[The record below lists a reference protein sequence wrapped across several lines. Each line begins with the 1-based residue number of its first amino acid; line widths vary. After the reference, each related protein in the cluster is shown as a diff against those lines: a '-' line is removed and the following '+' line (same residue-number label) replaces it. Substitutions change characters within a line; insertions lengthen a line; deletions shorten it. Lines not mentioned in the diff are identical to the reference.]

1 VAALGLSWQMTKS
14 PACGPG
20 SGSRPVRP
28 TPHDEQIDLLQ
39 AQLQRHLGW
48 HRARLNFLA
57 KALLAL
63 LVAGSVNLTKVARAF
78 RGPAQ
83 LESHYKRLQRFLRG
97 FDCLADGCLAR
108 LLAGLSGVTP
118 PWTLSLDRSDWRPA
132 VGGAQ
137 LPWINFLVLGIVRDG
152 VAYPLLWTLLPKAGS
167 SNAEERIALMERFL
181 ALFGSGAVRFIAMD
195 REFGTSKAWVQ
206 WLAQRGLDFRLRLCI
221 SSHLSYGAGK
231 PAPVGRLFG
240 GLRPA
245 KALQPRGARRLF
257 GVRVRVA
264 VLRLPPEKCAL
275 TQAAKRAKGHGHP
288 GDELVVVVGAY
299 RRGEPVDL
307 LADYRL
313 RWGIESLFG
322 ALKSRG
328 FDLESTHLH
337 HRERLERLLALLA
350 LAFGWAHRTG
360 LWVAEHVR
368 APRLIAKY
376 GRRAKSLFRLGL
388 DTLCQ
393 LLAPAALRPRD
404 RRARFRLFAKV
415 LSCA

>member
-1 VAALGLSWQMTKS
+1 M
-14 PACGPG
+14 
-20 SGSRPVRP
+20 
-28 TPHDEQIDLLQ
+28 
-39 AQLQRHLGW
+39 GW
-48 HRARLNFLA
+48 
-57 KALLAL
+57 
-63 LVAGSVNLTKVARAF
+63 LTK
-78 RGPAQ
+78 
-83 LESHYKRLQRFLRG
+83 
-97 FDCLADGCLAR
+97 
-108 LLAGLSGVTP
+108 
-118 PWTLSLDRSDWRPA
+118 
-132 VGGAQ
+132 
-137 LPWINFLVLGIVRDG
+137 
-152 VAYPLLWTLLPKAGS
+152 LLWTLLPKAGS
-167 SNAEERIALMERFL
+167 SNAQERIALMERFV
-181 ALFGSGAVRFIAMD
+181 ALFGPQAVRFIAMD

-206 WLAQRGLDFRLRLCI
+206 WLGQRGLDFRLRLCV
-221 SSHLSYGAGK
+221 STQLSYGAGK

-240 GLRPA
+240 GLRPT

-264 VLRLPPEKCAL
+264 ALRLPPEKCVL
-275 TQAAKRAKGHGHP
+275 TQAAKRAKGHAQP

-299 RRGEPVDL
+299 RRGECADL

-328 FDLESTHLH
+328 FDLESTHLRH
-337 HRERLERLLALLA
+337 SERLERLLALLA

-360 LWVAEHVR
+360 VWVAEHVR

-388 DTLCQ
+388 DCLCQ

-404 RRARFRLFAKV
+404 RRARFRLFATF

>member
-1 VAALGLSWQMTKS
+1 
-14 PACGPG
+14 
-20 SGSRPVRP
+20 VRP
-28 TPHDEQIDLLQ
+28 TSHHDHVGLLQ
-39 AQLQRHLGW
+39 AQWQCHLPW

-57 KALLAL
+57 KVLLAL
-63 LVAGSVNLTKVARAF
+63 LAAGSVNLTKVARAF
-78 RGPAQ
+78 SGPAQ
-83 LESHYKRLQRFLRG
+83 LDSHYKRLQRFLRG
-97 FDCLADGCLAR
+97 FDCLADGRLAR
-108 LLAGLSGVTP
+108 LLAGLSGVEP
-118 PWTLSLDRSDWRPA
+118 PWVLSLDRSDWRPA
-132 VGGAQ
+132 VPGAA

-152 VAYPLLWTLLPKAGS
+152 VAYPLVWTLLPKAGS
-167 SNAEERIALMERFL
+167 SNTQERIDLMERFL
-181 ALFGSGAVRFIAMD
+181 ALFGPEAVRFIAMD
-195 REFGTSKAWVQ
+195 REFGASRRWVQ
-206 WLAQRGLDFRLRLCI
+206 WLDQQGLDFRLRLCV
-221 SSHLSYGAGK
+221 STQLSYGAGQ

-264 VLRLPPEKCAL
+264 ALRLPPEKCQR
-275 TQAAKRAKGHGHP
+275 TQAAKRAKGHARP
-288 GDELVVVVGAY
+288 GDELVVVVGTY

-337 HRERLERLLALLA
+337 HPERLERLLALLA

-360 LWVAEHVR
+360 LWMAEHVR
-368 APRLIAKY
+368 APRLIAKH

-388 DTLCQ
+388 DYLCQ
-393 LLAPAALRPRD
+393 LLAPAALLSRD
-404 RRARFRLFAKV
+404 RRARFRLFARF

>member
-1 VAALGLSWQMTKS
+1 MTKS
-14 PACGPG
+14 PACATRLGP
-20 SGSRPVRP
+20 VTARP
-28 TPHDEQIDLLQ
+28 TPHRDQVGLLQ

-48 HRARLNFLA
+48 QRARLNFLA
-57 KALLAL
+57 RALLAL

-78 RGPAQ
+78 SGPAQ
-83 LESHYKRLQRFLRG
+83 LDSHYKRLQRFLRG
-97 FDCLADGCLAR
+97 FDCLADGGLTR
-108 LLAGLSGVTP
+108 LLAGLSGVEP
-118 PWTLSLDRSDWRPA
+118 PWVLSLDRSDWRPA
-132 VGGAQ
+132 VPGVA

-152 VAYPLLWTLLPKAGS
+152 VAYPLIWTLLPKLGT

-195 REFGTSKAWVQ
+195 REFGASKRWVQ
-206 WLAQRGLDFRLRLCI
+206 WLGHRGLDFRLRLCV
-221 SSHLSYGAGK
+221 STQLSYGAGK

-240 GLRPA
+240 GLRPT
-245 KALQPRGARRLF
+245 KVLQPRGARRLF

-264 VLRLPPEKCAL
+264 ALRLPPEKCAL
-275 TQAAKRAKGHGHP
+275 TQAAKRAKGHSHP

-299 RRGEPVDL
+299 RRGDHADL

-388 DTLCQ
+388 DSLCQ
-393 LLAPAALRPRD
+393 LLAPAALLSRD
-404 RRARFRLFAKV
+404 RRARFRLFARF

>member
-1 VAALGLSWQMTKS
+1 MTKS
-14 PACGPG
+14 PAYGPR

-28 TPHDEQIDLLQ
+28 TPHDKQVDLLQ

-83 LESHYKRLQRFLRG
+83 LDSHYKRLQRFLRG
-97 FDCLADGCLAR
+97 FDCLSDGGLTR
-108 LLAGLSGVTP
+108 LLAGLSGVEP
-118 PWTLSLDRSDWRPA
+118 PWVLSLDRSDWRPA
-132 VGGAQ
+132 APGAA

-152 VAYPLLWTLLPKAGS
+152 VAYPLLWTLLPKAGN
-167 SNAEERIALMERFL
+167 SNAQERINLMERFL
-181 ALFGSGAVRFIAMD
+181 SLFGPGAVRFIAMD
-195 REFGTSKAWVQ
+195 REFGASKRWVQ
-206 WLAQRGLDFRLRLCI
+206 WLAQRGLDFRLRLCV
-221 SSHLSYGAGK
+221 STQLSYGAGQ

-264 VLRLPPEKCAL
+264 ALRLPPEKCAL
-275 TQAAKRAKGHGHP
+275 TQAAKRAKGHAQP

-299 RRGEPVDL
+299 RRGNPADL

-328 FDLESTHLH
+328 FDLESTQL
-337 HRERLERLLALLA
+337 RSGERLERLLGLLA

-376 GRRAKSLFRLGL
+376 GRRAKSLFRTGL
-388 DTLCQ
+388 DYLCQ
-393 LLAPAALRPRD
+393 LLIPAAFAQPEHRT
-404 RRARFRLFAKV
+404 RFRLLATF

>member
-1 VAALGLSWQMTKS
+1 
-14 PACGPG
+14 
-20 SGSRPVRP
+20 VRP
-28 TPHDEQIDLLQ
+28 TPHDEQVDLLQ
-39 AQLQRHLGW
+39 TQWQRHLGW

-63 LVAGSVNLTKVARAF
+63 LAAGSVNLTKVARAF

-108 LLAGLSGVTP
+108 LLAGLSGVGP
-118 PWTLSLDRSDWRPA
+118 PWVLSLDRSDWRPA
-132 VGGAQ
+132 VPGAS

-181 ALFGSGAVRFIAMD
+181 SLFGSGAVRFIAMD
-195 REFGTSKAWVQ
+195 REFGASKRWVQ
-206 WLAQRGLDFRLRLCI
+206 WLGQRGLDFRLRL
-221 SSHLSYGAGK
+221 SVSTQLSYGAGK

-245 KALQPRGARRLF
+245 KAVQPRGARRLF

-264 VLRLPPEKCAL
+264 ALRLPPEKCAL
-275 TQAAKRAKGHGHP
+275 SQAAKRAKGHAHP

-299 RRGEPVDL
+299 RRGDHADL

-328 FDLESTHLH
+328 FDLESTHL
-337 HRERLERLLALLA
+337 RSGERLERLLALLA

-360 LWVAEHVR
+360 LWLAEHVR
-368 APRLIAKY
+368 APRLIAKH

-388 DTLCQ
+388 DSLCQ
-393 LLAPAALRPRD
+393 LLAAPAGLIP
-404 RRARFRLFAKV
+404 RARFRLFATF

>member
-1 VAALGLSWQMTKS
+1 MTKS
-14 PACGPG
+14 PACGPR

-28 TPHDEQIDLLQ
+28 TPHDEQVDLLQ
-39 AQLQRHLGW
+39 AQLQRPLGW

-63 LVAGSVNLTKVARAF
+63 LTAGSVNLTKVARAF

-83 LESHYKRLQRFLRG
+83 LDSHYKRLQRFLRG
-97 FDCLADGCLAR
+97 FDCLADGGLAR
-108 LLAGLSGVTP
+108 LLAGLSGAAP
-118 PWTLSLDRSDWRPA
+118 PWVLSLDRSDWRPA
-132 VGGAQ
+132 VPGVA
-137 LPWINFLVLGIVRDG
+137 LPWINFLVLGIVREG
-152 VAYPLLWTLLPKAGS
+152 VAYPLVWTLLPKAGS

-181 ALFGSGAVRFIAMD
+181 ALFGPKAVRFIAMD
-195 REFGTSKAWVQ
+195 REFGTSRRWVQ
-206 WLAQRGLDFRLRLCI
+206 WLAQRGLDFRLRLCV
-221 SSHLSYGAGK
+221 STRLSYGAGA

-264 VLRLPPEKCAL
+264 ALRLPPEKCAL
-275 TQAAKRAKGHGHP
+275 TQAAKRAKGHGQP

-299 RRGEPVDL
+299 RRGDQADL

-328 FDLESTHLH
+328 FDLESTHL
-337 HRERLERLLALLA
+337 RQSERLERLLALLA
-350 LAFGWAHRTG
+350 LGFGWAHRTG
-360 LWVAEHVR
+360 LWVAEHVH

-388 DTLCQ
+388 DYLCQ
-393 LLAPAALRPRD
+393 LLAPAALLSRD
-404 RRARFRLFAKV
+404 RRTRFRLFARF

>member
-1 VAALGLSWQMTKS
+1 MSKS
-14 PACGPG
+14 PACGPR
-20 SGSRPVRP
+20 SGSRSVRP

-63 LVAGSVNLTKVARAF
+63 LAAGSVNLTKVARAF
-78 RGPAQ
+78 SGPAQ
-83 LESHYKRLQRFLRG
+83 LDSHYKRLQRFLRG

-108 LLAGLSGVTP
+108 LLAGLSGVQP
-118 PWTLSLDRSDWRPA
+118 PWILSLDRSDWRPA
-132 VGGAQ
+132 VPGAA

-152 VAYPLLWTLLPKAGS
+152 VAYPLVWTLLPKAGC
-167 SNAEERIALMERFL
+167 SNAQERIDLMERFL
-181 ALFGSGAVRFIAMD
+181 ALFGPKAVRFIAMD

-206 WLAQRGLDFRLRLCI
+206 WLTQRGLDFRLRLCV
-221 SSHLSYGAGK
+221 SSRLSYGAGQ
-231 PAPVGRLFG
+231 PAAVGRLFG

-257 GVRVRVA
+257 GVRVQVA
-264 VLRLPPEKCAL
+264 ALRLPPETCAL
-275 TQAAKRAKGHGHP
+275 TQAAKRAKGHAHP

-299 RRGEPVDL
+299 RRGERADL

-337 HRERLERLLALLA
+337 HPERLERLLALLA

-388 DTLCQ
+388 DYLCQ
-393 LLAPAALRPRD
+393 LLAPAALLSRD
-404 RRARFRLFAKV
+404 RRARFRLFARF

>member
-1 VAALGLSWQMTKS
+1 MTKS
-14 PACGPG
+14 PACATRSGPVT
-20 SGSRPVRP
+20 VRP
-28 TPHDEQIDLLQ
+28 TPHQDQIDLLQ
-39 AQLQRHLGW
+39 AQLQRHLDW

-63 LVAGSVNLTKVARAF
+63 LAAGSVNLTKVARAF
-78 RGPAQ
+78 CGPAQ
-83 LESHYKRLQRFLRG
+83 LDSHYKRLQRFLRG
-97 FDCLADGCLAR
+97 FDCLGDGRLAR
-108 LLAGLSGVTP
+108 LLAGLSGVEP
-118 PWTLSLDRSDWRPA
+118 PWVLSLDRSDWRPA
-132 VGGAQ
+132 VPGAA

-152 VAYPLLWTLLPKAGS
+152 VAYPLVWALLPKAGS

-181 ALFGSGAVRFIAMD
+181 TLFGPKAVRFIAMD
-195 REFGTSKAWVQ
+195 REFGASRRWVQ
-206 WLAQRGLDFRLRLCI
+206 WLAQRGLNFRLRLCV
-221 SSHLSYGAGK
+221 STQLSYGAGK

-240 GLRPA
+240 GLRPT
-245 KALQPRGARRLF
+245 KAVQPRGARRLF

-264 VLRLPPEKCAL
+264 ALRLPPEKCRL
-275 TQAAKRAKGHGHP
+275 TQAAKRAKGHGHL

-299 RRGEPVDL
+299 RRGERADL

-337 HRERLERLLALLA
+337 HPERLERLLALLA
-350 LAFGWAHRTG
+350 LGFGWAHRTG

-388 DTLCQ
+388 DSLCQ
-393 LLAPAALRPRD
+393 LLAPAALRSRD
-404 RRARFRLFAKV
+404 RRARFRLLATF

>member
-132 VGGAQ
+132 VVGAQ

>member
-1 VAALGLSWQMTKS
+1 
-14 PACGPG
+14 
-20 SGSRPVRP
+20 VRP
-28 TPHDEQIDLLQ
+28 TPHDEQVDLLQ
-39 AQLQRHLGW
+39 AQLQRHLDW

-97 FDCLADGCLAR
+97 FDCLGDGGLAR
-108 LLAGLSGVTP
+108 LLAGLSGVEP
-118 PWTLSLDRSDWRPA
+118 PWVLSLDRSDWRPA
-132 VGGAQ
+132 VPDTS

-167 SNAEERIALMERFL
+167 SNAQERIDLMERFL
-181 ALFGSGAVRFIAMD
+181 TLFGSGAVRFIAMD
-195 REFGTSKAWVQ
+195 REFGASKRWVQ
-206 WLAQRGLDFRLRLCI
+206 WLGQRGLDFRLRLCI
-221 SSHLSYGAGK
+221 STRLSYGAGQ

-240 GLRPA
+240 GLRPT

-264 VLRLPPEKCAL
+264 ALRLPPEACLL
-275 TQAAKRAKGHGHP
+275 TQAAKRAKGHTHS

-299 RRGEPVDL
+299 RRGERADL

-313 RWGIESLFG
+313 RWSIESLFG

-328 FDLESTHLH
+328 FDLESTHL
-337 HRERLERLLALLA
+337 RSGERLERLLALLA

-360 LWVAEHVR
+360 LWVAEHGR
-368 APRLIAKY
+368 APRFIAKY

-388 DTLCQ
+388 DSLCQ
-393 LLAPAALRPRD
+393 LLAAPAGWIP
-404 RRARFRLFAKV
+404 RARFRLFATF

>member
-1 VAALGLSWQMTKS
+1 MTKS
-14 PACGPG
+14 PAYGPR

-28 TPHDEQIDLLQ
+28 TPHDEQVDLLQ

-63 LVAGSVNLTKVARAF
+63 LAAGSVNLTKVARAF

-97 FDCLADGCLAR
+97 FDCLGDGCLTR
-108 LLAGLSGVTP
+108 LLAGLSGVEP
-118 PWTLSLDRSDWRPA
+118 PWVLSLDRSDWRPA
-132 VGGAQ
+132 VPGAA

-152 VAYPLLWTLLPKAGS
+152 VAYPLLWTLMPKAGS
-167 SNAEERIALMERFL
+167 SNAQERIDLMERFL
-181 ALFGSGAVRFIAMD
+181 SLFGSGAVRFIAMD
-195 REFGTSKAWVQ
+195 REFGASKRWVQ
-206 WLAQRGLDFRLRLCI
+206 WLGQRGLDFRLRLCVSTQL
-221 SSHLSYGAGK
+221 SSGAGQ

-240 GLRPA
+240 GLRPT

-264 VLRLPPEKCAL
+264 ALRLPPETCAL
-275 TQAAKRAKGHGHP
+275 TQAAKRAKGHAQP

-299 RRGEPVDL
+299 RRGAPADL

-328 FDLESTHLH
+328 FDLESTHL
-337 HRERLERLLALLA
+337 RSGERLERLLALLA

-368 APRLIAKY
+368 APRLIAKH

-388 DTLCQ
+388 DSLCQ
-393 LLAPAALRPRD
+393 LLTAPAGLIPRT
-404 RRARFRLFAKV
+404 RFRLFATF

>member
-1 VAALGLSWQMTKS
+1 
-14 PACGPG
+14 
-20 SGSRPVRP
+20 VRP
-28 TPHDEQIDLLQ
+28 TSHHDHVGLLQ
-39 AQLQRHLGW
+39 AQWQCHLPW

-57 KALLAL
+57 KVLLAL
-63 LVAGSVNLTKVARAF
+63 LAAGSVNLTKVARAF
-78 RGPAQ
+78 SGPAQ
-83 LESHYKRLQRFLRG
+83 LDSHYKRLQRFLRG
-97 FDCLADGCLAR
+97 FDCLADGRLAR
-108 LLAGLSGVTP
+108 LLAGLSGVEP
-118 PWTLSLDRSDWRPA
+118 PWVLSLDRSDWRPA
-132 VGGAQ
+132 VPGAA

-152 VAYPLLWTLLPKAGS
+152 VAYPLVWTLLPKAGS
-167 SNAEERIALMERFL
+167 SNAQERIDLMERFL
-181 ALFGSGAVRFIAMD
+181 ALFGPEAVRFIAMD
-195 REFGTSKAWVQ
+195 REFGTSRRWVQ
-206 WLAQRGLDFRLRLCI
+206 WLDQQGLDFRLRLCV
-221 SSHLSYGAGK
+221 STQLSYGAGR
-231 PAPVGRLFG
+231 PAPVGRRFE

-245 KALQPRGARRLF
+245 QALQPWGARRLF

-264 VLRLPPEKCAL
+264 ALRLPPETCAL
-275 TQAAKRAKGHGHP
+275 TQAAKRAKGHAHP

-299 RRGEPVDL
+299 RRGESADL

-393 LLAPAALRPRD
+393 LLLPGALRPRD
-404 RRARFRLFAKV
+404 CRIRFRLFV
-415 LSCA
+415 TFLSCA

>member
-1 VAALGLSWQMTKS
+1 MAAPGLSWQMTKS
-14 PACGPG
+14 PACKPR

-28 TPHDEQIDLLQ
+28 TSHHDQVGLLQ

-57 KALLAL
+57 KVLLAL
-63 LVAGSVNLTKVARAF
+63 LAAGSVNLTKVARAF
-78 RGPAQ
+78 SGPAQ
-83 LESHYKRLQRFLRG
+83 LDSHYKRLQRFLRG
-97 FDCLADGCLAR
+97 FDCWGDGGLTR
-108 LLAGLSGVTP
+108 LLAGLSGVEP
-118 PWTLSLDRSDWRPA
+118 PWSLSRDRTDWRPA
-132 VGGAQ
+132 VAGTH

-152 VAYPLLWTLLPKAGS
+152 VAYPLVWTLLPKAGS
-167 SNAEERIALMERFL
+167 SNTQERIDLMERFL
-181 ALFGSGAVRFIAMD
+181 ALFGPQAVRFIAMD
-195 REFGTSKAWVQ
+195 REFGTSQRWVQ
-206 WLAQRGLDFRLRLCI
+206 WLAQRGLDFRLRLCV
-221 SSHLSYGAGK
+221 SSRLSYGAGR

-264 VLRLPPEKCAL
+264 ALRLPPEKCQL

-288 GDELVVVVGAY
+288 GDELVVVVATY
-299 RRGEPVDL
+299 RRGDRADL

-328 FDLESTHLH
+328 FDLESTHLRH
-337 HRERLERLLALLA
+337 AERLERLLALLA

-368 APRLIAKY
+368 APRLIATY
-376 GRRAKSLFRLGL
+376 GRRAKSLCRLGL
-388 DTLCQ
+388 DSLCQ
-393 LLAPAALRPRD
+393 LLAPAALRSPD
-404 RRARFRLFAKV
+404 RRARFRLFARF

>member
-1 VAALGLSWQMTKS
+1 
-14 PACGPG
+14 
-20 SGSRPVRP
+20 VRP
-28 TPHDEQIDLLQ
+28 TPHDEQVDLLQ
-39 AQLQRHLGW
+39 AQLQRHLDW

-97 FDCLADGCLAR
+97 FDCLGDGGLAR
-108 LLAGLSGVTP
+108 LLAGLSGVEP
-118 PWTLSLDRSDWRPA
+118 PWVLSLDRSDWRPA
-132 VGGAQ
+132 VPDTS

-167 SNAEERIALMERFL
+167 SNAQERIDLMERFL
-181 ALFGSGAVRFIAMD
+181 TLFGSGAVRFIAMD
-195 REFGTSKAWVQ
+195 REFGASKRWVQ
-206 WLAQRGLDFRLRLCI
+206 WLGQRGLDFRLRLCI
-221 SSHLSYGAGK
+221 STRLSYGAGQ

-240 GLRPA
+240 GLRPT

-264 VLRLPPEKCAL
+264 ALRLPPEKCLL
-275 TQAAKRAKGHGHP
+275 TQAAKRAKGHAHS

-299 RRGEPVDL
+299 RCGERADL

-313 RWGIESLFG
+313 RWSIESLFG

-328 FDLESTHLH
+328 FDLESTHL
-337 HRERLERLLALLA
+337 RSGERLERLLALLA

-368 APRLIAKY
+368 APRFIAKY

-388 DTLCQ
+388 DSLCQ
-393 LLAPAALRPRD
+393 LLAAPAGWIP
-404 RRARFRLFAKV
+404 RARFRLFATF

>member
-1 VAALGLSWQMTKS
+1 MTKS
-14 PACGPG
+14 PAYGPR

-28 TPHDEQIDLLQ
+28 TPHDEQVDLLQ

-97 FDCLADGCLAR
+97 FDCLGDRGLTR
-108 LLAGLSGVTP
+108 LLAGLSGVQP
-118 PWTLSLDRSDWRPA
+118 PWVLSLDRSDWRPA
-132 VGGAQ
+132 VAGTHV
-137 LPWINFLVLGIVRDG
+137 PWINFLVLGIVRDG

-167 SNAEERIALMERFL
+167 SNAQERIDLMERFL

-195 REFGTSKAWVQ
+195 REFGASKRWVQ
-206 WLAQRGLDFRLRLCI
+206 WLGQRGLDFRLRLCV
-221 SSHLSYGAGK
+221 STRLSYGAGK
-231 PAPVGRLFG
+231 LAPVGRLFG
-240 GLRPA
+240 GLRPT
-245 KALQPRGARRLF
+245 KALQPRGTRRLF

-264 VLRLPPEKCAL
+264 ALRLPPEKCAL
-275 TQAAKRAKGHGHP
+275 TQAAKRAKGHAHP

-299 RRGEPVDL
+299 RRSDRADL

-313 RWGIESLFG
+313 RWAIESLFG

-350 LAFGWAHRTG
+350 LGFGWAHRTG

-388 DTLCQ
+388 DSLCQ
-393 LLAPAALRPRD
+393 LLATAALRPRD
-404 RRARFRLFAKV
+404 RRTRFHLFATF

>member
-1 VAALGLSWQMTKS
+1 M
-14 PACGPG
+14 
-20 SGSRPVRP
+20 
-28 TPHDEQIDLLQ
+28 
-39 AQLQRHLGW
+39 
-48 HRARLNFLA
+48 
-57 KALLAL
+57 
-63 LVAGSVNLTKVARAF
+63 
-78 RGPAQ
+78 
-83 LESHYKRLQRFLRG
+83 
-97 FDCLADGCLAR
+97 
-108 LLAGLSGVTP
+108 
-118 PWTLSLDRSDWRPA
+118 
-132 VGGAQ
+132 
-137 LPWINFLVLGIVRDG
+137 
-152 VAYPLLWTLLPKAGS
+152 AYPLIWTLLPKAGS
-167 SNAEERIALMERFL
+167 SNAQERIDLMERFL
-181 ALFGSGAVRFIAMD
+181 ALFGPEAVRFLAMD
-195 REFGTSKAWVQ
+195 REFGTSRRWVQ
-206 WLAQRGLDFRLRLCI
+206 WLDQRGLDFRLRLCV
-221 SSHLSYGAGK
+221 SAQLSYGAGQ
-231 PAPVGRLFG
+231 PATVGRLFG

-264 VLRLPPEKCAL
+264 ALRLPPERCAL
-275 TQAAKRAKGHGHP
+275 TQAAKRAKGHAHP

-299 RRGEPVDL
+299 RRGEQADL

-368 APRLIAKY
+368 APRLIAKH

-388 DTLCQ
+388 DYLCQ
-393 LLAPAALRPRD
+393 LLAPAAFLSRD
-404 RRARFRLFAKV
+404 CRARFRLFARF

>member
-1 VAALGLSWQMTKS
+1 MTKS
-14 PACGPG
+14 PACRCRSGP
-20 SGSRPVRP
+20 RPVRP
-28 TPHDEQIDLLQ
+28 TPHHDQVGLLQ
-39 AQLQRHLGW
+39 AQLQRHLHW

-57 KALLAL
+57 KVLLAL
-63 LVAGSVNLTKVARAF
+63 LAAGSVNLTKVARAF
-78 RGPAQ
+78 CGPAQ
-83 LESHYKRLQRFLRG
+83 LDSHYKRLQRFLRG
-97 FDCLADGCLAR
+97 FDCLGDGRLAR
-108 LLAGLSGVTP
+108 LLAGLSGVQP
-118 PWTLSLDRSDWRPA
+118 PWVLSLDRSDWRPA
-132 VGGAQ
+132 VPGAA
-137 LPWINFLVLGIVRDG
+137 LPCINFLVLGIMRDG
-152 VAYPLLWTLLPKAGS
+152 VAHPLVWTLLPKAGS
-167 SNAEERIALMERFL
+167 SNAQERIDLMERFL
-181 ALFGSGAVRFIAMD
+181 ALFGPEAVRFIAMD
-195 REFGTSKAWVQ
+195 REFGTSRRWVQ
-206 WLAQRGLDFRLRLCI
+206 WLGQRGLDFRLRLCV
-221 SSHLSYGAGK
+221 STQLSYGAGQ
-231 PAPVGRLFG
+231 PATVGRLFG

-264 VLRLPPEKCAL
+264 ALRLPPETCQR

-337 HRERLERLLALLA
+337 HPERLERLLALLA

-360 LWVAEHVR
+360 VWMAEHVR
-368 APRLIAKY
+368 VLRLIAKH

-388 DTLCQ
+388 DYLCQ
-393 LLAPAALRPRD
+393 LLAPAALLPRD
-404 RRARFRLFAKV
+404 RRARFRLFTRF